1 MKILGIDDNQDLLDL
16 SELALTSVGHE
27 FSCADN
33 GKEGLELIKKQQF
46 DVVLLD
52 LSMPDFSGSDV
63 LDGLEKDDIINKQKV
78 IVFSASTPT
87 EEEQKSLLQKGV
99 HSILSK
105 PLDPDK
111 LIEHIEKISSQKMEV

>member
-52 LSMPDFSGSDV
+52 LSMPDFSGLDV

-111 LIEHIEKISSQKMEV
+111 LIEHIEKINSQKMKV